1 MIHTAKQMKD
11 LVRNLSKKTGVEA
24 HVLIRRFMMERLLER
39 ISLSKYS
46 HCFILKGGML
56 VSSFVGIDLRGTMDI
71 DTTIKGLPVTIDDME
86 RIVREIMEIPVED
99 GVTFQIKRIGNIMD
113 DDEYGGV
120 RIAMEAYLDQSVT
133 PLKLDISTGDV
144 ITPGEIRYAY
154 PLMFED
160 RMITIMAYPLE
171 TVLAEKAET
180 ILSRATLNTRM
191 RDYYDVYILVENCWD
206 SIRTDSLRT
215 AIRATAEKRGSA
227 FLLNSAGQILAA
239 IRDSKELQAL
249 WVNYQE
255 KNEYAA
261 KCDWDMA
268 ITAVQKIFA
277 LAHLSE

>member
-11 LVRNLSKKTGVEA
+11 LVRNLSKKTSVEA

-71 DTTIKGLPVTIDDME
+71 DTTIKGLPVTVDDME
-86 RIVREIMEIPVED
+86 RIMREIIEIPVED

-113 DDEYGGV
+113 DDEYGGI
-120 RIAMEAYLDQSVT
+120 RIAMEAHLEQSVT

-144 ITPGEIRYAY
+144 ITPGEIRYEY

-191 RDYYDVYILVENCWD
+191 RDYYDVYILVGNCWD

-227 FLLNSAGQILAA
+227 FLLNSVGQILAA

-277 LAHLSE
+277 LAQLNE

>member
-46 HCFILKGGML
+46 RCFILKGGML

-71 DTTIKGLPVTIDDME
+71 DTTIKGLPVTIDYME

-144 ITPGEIRYAY
+144 ITPGEIRYEY

>member
-1 MIHTAKQMKD
+1 
-11 LVRNLSKKTGVEA
+11 
-24 HVLIRRFMMERLLER
+24 
-39 ISLSKYS
+39 
-46 HCFILKGGML
+46 
-56 VSSFVGIDLRGTMDI
+56 
-71 DTTIKGLPVTIDDME
+71 
-86 RIVREIMEIPVED
+86 
-99 GVTFQIKRIGNIMD
+99 
-113 DDEYGGV
+113 
-120 RIAMEAYLDQSVT
+120 
-133 PLKLDISTGDV
+133 
-144 ITPGEIRYAY
+144 
-154 PLMFED
+154 
-160 RMITIMAYPLE
+160 MITIMAYPLE

-268 ITAVQKIFA
+268 ITAVQKVFA